1 MSKEQDG
8 GPAFPDQGQRM
19 EGNGQWNQQWSSG
32 MSLRDW
38 FAGQA
43 LAGILPATDNESGRS
58 AFTETEPS
66 WIAQKAYE
74 LADAMLEARKK

>member
-19 EGNGQWNQQWSSG
+19 EGDGKWNQQWSPG

-43 LAGILPATDNESGRS
+43 LIGIVADDIKQGLPADGLDIRHV
-58 AFTETEPS
+58 AD
-66 WIAQKAYE
+66 AAYRY
-74 LADAMLEARKK
+74 ADAMLEARKK

>member
-8 GPAFPDQGQRM
+8 GPAFPEKLEKVIGPDLVQIYKP
-19 EGNGQWNQQWSSG
+19 G

-43 LAGILPATDNESGRS
+43 LAGILPARDASPKGS
-58 AFTETEPS
+58 AFTETEAE

-74 LADAMLEARKK
+74 QADAMLEARKK